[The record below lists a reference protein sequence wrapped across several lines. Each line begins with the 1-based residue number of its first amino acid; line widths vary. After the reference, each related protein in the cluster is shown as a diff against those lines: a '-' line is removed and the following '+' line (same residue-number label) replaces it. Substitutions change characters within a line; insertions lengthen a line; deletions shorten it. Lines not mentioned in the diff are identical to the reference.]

1 MRGMQ
6 ALTIAGTAAALA
18 MAGCGGADDPAPSG
32 GGGGSD
38 SKAGGPPPNAPGFDG
53 KTISVG
59 ALSPLSGP
67 VAVIGTPLTNGNKV
81 FIDALNAKGGIAGKY
96 KVKLVQDDTQYKPD
110 VAVQRYNRLK
120 GKVVSFTQVLGTA
133 VTLGLLPQ
141 LKRDDILAAPASLDA
156 FWVREPN
163 LLPVGNPYQGQ
174 AINGI
179 DYYLKNGGEGK
190 KVCSLSQD
198 DAYGEAGKEG
208 VDFVAEKD
216 NFKLASAQKFKQGDK
231 DVTGQIQSLA
241 KAKCDAVFVTSL
253 PSDSGT
259 IWGTAAKLG
268 FAPQWIA
275 QSPAWIDELGA
286 SPLKDYLAKNVWIV
300 AEGTEW
306 GDDSVEGMKQMVA
319 DVKKF
324 DPKQAPDYYFAFG
337 YVQAEAMAEVL
348 EKAVEK
354 GDLSHK
360 GVLDASKEL
369 GTVSFGGLFGDY
381 QYGAADA
388 RKPPSASTIFEV
400 DTKKPYALG
409 ALEKNY
415 VSDAVDQFEYK
426 AR

>member
-1 MRGMQ
+1 MRGTRT
-6 ALTIAGTAAALA
+6 LTVATAAAALA
-18 MAGCGGADDPAPSG
+18 MAGCGGADESTPAG
-32 GGGGSD
+32 GGDGGA
-38 SKAGGPPPNAPGFDG
+38 KAGSAPANAPGFDG
-53 KTISVG
+53 TTIKVG

-81 FIDALNAKGGIAGKY
+81 FFDALNAKGGIAGKY
-96 KVKLVQDDTQYKPD
+96 KVQLVQEDSQYKPD

-120 GKVVSFTQVLGTA
+120 GDVVSFTQVLGTA
-133 VTLGLLPQ
+133 VTLGVLPQ

-190 KVCSLSQD
+190 NICSLSQD

-208 VDFVAEKD
+208 IDFVAEKD
-216 NFKLASAQKFKQGDK
+216 GFKLASEQKFKQGDK

-306 GDDSVEGMKQMVA
+306 GDESVEGMKQMVA
-319 DVKKF
+319 DVEKY
-324 DPKQAPDYYFAFG
+324 DAKQDPDYYFAFG
-337 YVQAEAMAEVL
+337 YVQAEAMANVL

-369 GTVSFGGLFGDY
+369 GGVSFGGLFGDY
-381 QYGAADA
+381 EYGAADA
-388 RKPPSASTIFEV
+388 RKPPSASTIFKV
-400 DTKKPYALG
+400 DTDKPYSLG
-409 ALEKNY
+409 TLERDY
-415 VSDAVDQFEYK
+415 TSDAIGEFEYK